1 MDWELHPDA
10 FLMAA
15 ALLGLYAGAAR
26 WAGARTSPPRRVT
39 TRQAACFVAGV
50 AALFLG
56 AGTPIHDIA
65 EHYLFSVHMFEH
77 LLYSLVAPP
86 LLLLGIPDWML
97 RPLIRN
103 RVVRET
109 GYLLTRPLAA
119 LLIFNAI
126 ILMTH
131 LPGWVDL
138 TLRVHWFH
146 FVAHAMLV
154 AGALVMWMP
163 VLSPLPEWSRVGP
176 FAQIVYLFVQQ
187 LVPAVIASFLVFA
200 DHPVYEFYAWA
211 PDHRMLGLSAVD
223 AQKWAAV
230 VMKLL

>member
-1 MDWELHPDA
+1 
-10 FLMAA
+10 
-15 ALLGLYAGAAR
+15 
-26 WAGARTSPPRRVT
+26 
-39 TRQAACFVAGV
+39 
-50 AALFLG
+50 
-56 AGTPIHDIA
+56 
-65 EHYLFSVHMFEH
+65 
-77 LLYSLVAPP
+77 VAPP
-86 LLLLGIPDWML
+86 LLLLGTPDWML

-103 RVVRET
+103 RWVREA
-109 GYLLTRPLAA
+109 GYAVTRPFAA
-119 LLIFNAI
+119 LVIFNGI

-131 LPGWVDL
+131 LPGFVDL
-138 TLRVHWFH
+138 TLRHHWFH

-223 AQKWAAV
+223 DQKWAAV
-230 VMKLL
+230 VMKLLGGTLLWAVMATIFFRWFAQEDRDTAARSREPVRWPEVEAELSRMGLTKR